1 MSNRESWRLSSG
13 FWATS
18 LGTLASRVLGLLRDV
33 ATAALLGL
41 GEGGVMDAFVVAF
54 RVPNLLRRL
63 FGEGALAASFLPVFA
78 QQNEQSVSRGWQLL
92 SVLFTWLTIG
102 LSVLVLLGEAACFAW
117 WRFAGA
123 GGGANAQLVGL
134 LAVMLPYVVF
144 ICLAAQAAAALQAL
158 LAFRTPALAPVLL
171 NVVWLAAV
179 WLVAPRYAPDKLAQ
193 AHVIAT
199 AVLVAGAL
207 QFGVQYA
214 ALRRLGFHFDYDWR
228 ASRDAFWLVLRTTLP
243 VALGLAVTQLNT
255 LSDSLI
261 AWILSSADESA
272 QAIPWLGGD
281 VDYPMRTGAAA
292 AIYYG
297 ERFYQLPLGILGVA
311 IATVIYPL
319 LSRHAARGAVSE
331 LAGDLSQGLRL
342 VAFTALPASVG
353 MILIAQPATRL
364 LFERGAFTAADA
376 HRTAAMIACYAS
388 GVWAYCAIPV
398 LVRGF
403 YAVGRA
409 ATPARL
415 GMVAVAINLALNL
428 ALIWP
433 LAERGLAV
441 STAIAATVQVLLL
454 AATFSRAIHP
464 LRWQELAVT
473 FAKSALAT
481 AAMSATVVAVQRTY
495 PVAVDG
501 GREQLALQVTLMIG
515 GGAAAYLLV
524 ARLLKTRELA
534 ILFARPRRDK
544 PGEAQD

>member
-1 MSNRESWRLSSG
+1 MSNRETWRLWGG

-41 GEGGVMDAFVVAF
+41 GEGGVMDAFVVAY
-54 RVPNLLRRL
+54 RVPNLLRRI

-78 QQNEQSVSRGWQLL
+78 QQTERSVRGGWQLL
-92 SVLFTWLTIG
+92 SVLFTWLAIG
-102 LSVLVLLGEAACFAW
+102 LSTLVLLGEVACFAW
-117 WRFAGA
+117 WRFAG
-123 GGGANAQLVGL
+123 GDGANAQLVGL

-158 LAFRTPALAPVLL
+158 LAFRAPALAPILL

-193 AHVIAT
+193 AYVIAA

-207 QFGVQYA
+207 QFGVQWL
-214 ALRRLGFHFDYDWR
+214 ALGRLGFRFDYDWR

-255 LSDSLI
+255 LADSLV
-261 AWILSSADESA
+261 AWILSSAGDGA
-272 QAIPWLGGD
+272 QTIPWLGGD
-281 VDYPMRTGAAA
+281 VNYPMQTGAAA

-297 ERFYQLPLGILGVA
+297 ERFYQLPIGILGVA
-311 IATVIYPL
+311 IATVIYPR
-319 LSRHAARGAVSE
+319 LSRHAARGAISE
-331 LAGDLSQGLRL
+331 LAADLSQGLRL
-342 VAFTALPASVG
+342 VTFTALPASVG

-376 HRTAAMIACYAS
+376 QRTAAMIACYAS

-403 YAVGRA
+403 YAVGHA

-415 GMVAVAINLALNL
+415 GLIAVAMNLALNL
-428 ALIWP
+428 TLIWP

-441 STAIAATVQVLLL
+441 STAVAATVQVLLL
-454 AATFSRAIHP
+454 AATFSRGVHS
-464 LRWQELAVT
+464 LRWRELATT
-473 FAKSALAT
+473 FLKSAVAT
-481 AAMSATVVAVQRTY
+481 AAMSATVVVMPLVY

-501 GREQLALQVTLMIG
+501 SRLQLALQVTLLVG
-515 GGAAAYLLV
+515 GGAVAYLLV
-524 ARLLKTRELA
+524 ARLLKTHELTM
-534 ILFARPRRDK
+534 LLVSPRRDE
-544 PGEAQD
+544 PNEQQD